1 MMDDGGGG
9 GGGNDDDEN
18 DAGSGGGRR
27 AKRKSS
33 RFLRIMGAVRLITI
47 RFYKPFMKLS
57 FLVRC
62 SSHVNECCTD
72 EG

>member
-1 MMDDGGGG
+1 MDDGGG

-27 AKRKSS
+27 AKGKSS

-47 RFYKPFMKLS
+47 RFYKPFMK
-57 FLVRC
+57 
-62 SSHVNECCTD
+62 
-72 EG
+72 